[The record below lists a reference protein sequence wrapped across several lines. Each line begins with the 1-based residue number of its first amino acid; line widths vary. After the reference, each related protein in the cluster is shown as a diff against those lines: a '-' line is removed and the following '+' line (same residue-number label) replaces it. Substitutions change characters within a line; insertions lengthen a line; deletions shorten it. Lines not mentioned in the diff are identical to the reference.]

1 MTTSFDIDH
10 LPGRTITHAGSE
22 YLFFSGT
29 AYLGLQQ
36 NPAFQQLLV
45 EGTNRYGTSF
55 GSSRNGNLRLAI
67 YEAAEAELA
76 RRISGPGTSALT
88 VSSGMMAGQVVVQAF
103 RAQEATF
110 IYAPCAHPALWN
122 VPAPALPAGSF
133 ADWTQ
138 QLPEQLRAV
147 TSPAP
152 IVVLTNAIDALHSNH
167 YSFDWVNDLPD
178 DRPITLVVDDSH
190 GLGLLNGGRGIWPQL
205 PTKENVELLVTG
217 SLAKAMGLPGGAV
230 FGNPD
235 SLDRLR
241 KTAFFGGS
249 SPIPPAYLDAFLKAE
264 PLYTEAFDKL
274 QQNLT
279 LAEKLLGVTALFN
292 HAKGYPV
299 FFTEQDKLYPYLL
312 ERNIV
317 LYSFAYPT
325 VHDPANTRI
334 VISAFHELADI
345 QQLAYRIYD
354 YMF

>member
-1 MTTSFDIDH
+1 MNTSFDIDH
-10 LPGRTITHAGSE
+10 LPSRTITHADKE

-36 NPAFQQLLV
+36 NPAFQQLLFD
-45 EGTNRYGTSF
+45 GISRYGTGF
-55 GSSRNGNLRLAI
+55 GSSRNGNLRLAV

-103 RAQEATF
+103 RAKGATF
-110 IYAPCAHPALWN
+110 IYAPCVHPALWD
-122 VPAPALPAGSF
+122 APTTTLPTLPF
-133 ADWTQ
+133 ADWAQ
-138 QLPEQLRAV
+138 QLPEQLRNI
-147 TSPAP
+147 PASSP
-152 IVVLTNAIDALHSNH
+152 IVVLTNAIDALHSNQ
-167 YSFDWVNDLPD
+167 YSFDWVHELPT

-190 GLGLLNGGRGIWPQL
+190 GLGLLNSGRGIWPQL
-205 PTKENVELLVTG
+205 PKKENVELLVTG
-217 SLAKAMGLPGGAV
+217 SLAKAMGLPGGAI
-230 FGNPD
+230 FGQPD

-264 PLYTEAFDKL
+264 SLYTDAFDKL
-274 QQNLT
+274 QQNLM
-279 LAEKLLGVTALFN
+279 LAEKLLNVTALFN

-312 ERNIV
+312 ERDIF

-354 YMF
+354 YLF